1 MVSLCFLLVSGAPGQ
16 LQVSWVSCTPSHV
29 WSPQQSI
36 QSLCALSPVS
46 PWFHPS
52 VIPNPERALPATPA
66 SLGLAKETWLFES
79 VFVLSKVT
87 RSRVLVRTHF
97 WGVLRSVMGWGLET
111 SHGPWRWGCMR
122 HILTLCFWRPSPRW
136 PLSTF
141 SVAWETRNTSENST
155 LSNSLLTLENLWLN
169 NIISNDTVDLKT
181 WLLWKETLL
190 HCW

>member
-16 LQVSWVSCTPSHV
+16 LQVSWMSCTQSHV

-66 SLGLAKETWLFES
+66 SLGLAKETGLFES

-87 RSRVLVRTHF
+87 EAGYLSGLTFGGF
-97 WGVLRSVMGWGLET
+97 WDPSWDEDWKHPMAPGGEAVWDT
-111 SHGPWRWGCMR
+111 SWHSASEDHPPDDPWA
-122 HILTLCFWRPSPRW
+122 H
-136 PLSTF
+136 
-141 SVAWETRNTSENST
+141 
-155 LSNSLLTLENLWLN
+155 SLLHGRHETP
-169 NIISNDTVDLKT
+169 LKIQ
-181 WLLWKETLL
+181 
-190 HCW
+190 H